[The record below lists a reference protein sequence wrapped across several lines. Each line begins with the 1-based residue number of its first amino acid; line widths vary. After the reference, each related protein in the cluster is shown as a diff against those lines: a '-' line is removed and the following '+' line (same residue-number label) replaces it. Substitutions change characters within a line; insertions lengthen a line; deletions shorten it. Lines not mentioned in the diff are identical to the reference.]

1 MKFFAPLL
9 LSSLSVC
16 LYAAPSAP
24 PAALT
29 PQKVEVK
36 VLSYK
41 TIGDNAGDVAPAD
54 FEREMLYL
62 KESGTVVV
70 SPADYMAWREGRKKL
85 SVPGVLI
92 AFDRADEGFARYAL
106 PVLKRCG
113 FSYMVATGVESLP
126 GTTCSR
132 VSDDA
137 TFAHAVN
144 FDTASTDEEVL
155 DNVKACT
162 PAVQL
167 VPENV
172 VIPEFSDD
180 DVAEEVS
187 EDDEE
192 LVYDPAQP
200 APAEPAPA
208 EPAPAEP
215 APAEPAPAEP
225 APAEPAPAEPAPA
238 EPAPAEPAPA
248 EPAPAEPAP
257 AEPAPAEPAP
267 ETPDAQEELP
277 PVQPSLGV
285 LGKRTPEGDWVSSQF
300 KQPVVPREQTR
311 VAVLGYHNFS
321 KTKSRTEMRMSTA
334 DFCRQMQFLK
344 DSDISVISMQDF
356 LEWRFGTRCLPEKC
370 VLITIDDGWKSVYSD
385 AYPVLK
391 AYGYPFTLFLYTRYI
406 DVQGDSMTTAQIEE
420 MMANGATI
428 GSHSSNHLYPS
439 KWKRY
444 KQDSAE
450 YAAQLEK
457 ELAVSR
463 TTLMSKFG
471 NCSTYCYPGGYN
483 TAPMHATLEKAEY
496 QAAFTVLEQK
506 VECGETPYEVHRYM
520 VFGTNHEIFR
530 RAVNFG
536 GQENVAATRAA
547 IAAADAPARQF
558 FPAAFEGC
566 TNLTDLTPPA
576 PKKQEA
582 AKSSKKTSS
591 KKTAAKKTAAK
602 KSASTPATSDTAPP
616 APAADSAVPEQAE

>member
-9 LSSLSVC
+9 LSSLTVC
-16 LYAAPSAP
+16 LYSAQAAPVVAP
-24 PAALT
+24 VS
-29 PQKVEVK
+29 QKIEVK

-41 TIGDNAGDVAPAD
+41 TIGDKAGDVSPAD

-62 KESGTVVV
+62 KESGTVIV

-85 SVPGVLI
+85 TAPGVLI
-92 AFDRADEGFARYAL
+92 AFARADEGFTRHAL
-106 PVLKRCG
+106 PVLSRCG
-113 FSYMVATGVESLP
+113 FSYMVATGVDALP
-126 GTTCSR
+126 GTSCSQ

-137 TFAHAVN
+137 SFAHAVN
-144 FDTASTDEEVL
+144 FGAAATDEEVL
-155 DNVKACT
+155 ENVKACT
-162 PAVQL
+162 PAVQI

-180 DVAEEVS
+180 EVAEDVS
-187 EDDEE
+187 EDE
-192 LVYDPAQP
+192 LALIADPAAP

-208 EPAPAEP
+208 EPAPAAP
-215 APAEPAPAEP
+215 APAEPAPA
-225 APAEPAPAEPAPA
+225 APAS
-238 EPAPAEPAPA
+238 
-248 EPAPAEPAP
+248 
-257 AEPAPAEPAP
+257 AEPAP
-267 ETPDAQEELP
+267 EIPAAQEELP
-277 PVQPSLGV
+277 PVQPTLGV
-285 LGKRTPEGDWVSSQF
+285 LGKRTPDGDWVSAQF

-321 KTKSRTEMRMSTA
+321 KTKTRTEMRMSTA

-370 VLITIDDGWKSVYSD
+370 VLITIDDGWKSVHSD

-444 KQDSAE
+444 KQDSPE
-450 YAAQLEK
+450 YAAQLKK
-457 ELAVSR
+457 ELADSR
-463 TTLMSKFG
+463 TTLMNKFG

-483 TAPMHATLEKAEY
+483 TAPMHSTLAGAEY

-506 VECGETPYEVHRYM
+506 VECEESPYEVHRYM

-547 IAAADAPARQF
+547 IVAAEAPARLF

-566 TNLTDLTPPA
+566 TNISDLTPPA
-576 PKKQEA
+576 PKK
-582 AKSSKKTSS
+582 
-591 KKTAAKKTAAK
+591 KTAAK
-602 KSASTPATSDTAPP
+602 STPKTTGGKSGAKAAGTQPAAQPAAQP
-616 APAADSAVPEQAE
+616 APAASAAPRVPTAE